1 MKSAIT
7 LLFAG
12 AVLLVCGQYFGWW
25 MAPIPGM
32 ERVPSYQQKRDARE
46 GAMGELRQASGL
58 DDENGESISDNDT
71 KRRAEELK
79 NGGGV
84 TGY

>member
-7 LLFAG
+7 LIFAG
-12 AVLLVCGQYFGWW
+12 AVLLVSGQYFGWW

-32 ERVPSYQQKRDARE
+32 EMVPSYQQKRSERE
-46 GAMGELRQASGL
+46 GERSVNRQATGL

-71 KRRAEELK
+71 KRRAAALK

-84 TGY
+84 GN